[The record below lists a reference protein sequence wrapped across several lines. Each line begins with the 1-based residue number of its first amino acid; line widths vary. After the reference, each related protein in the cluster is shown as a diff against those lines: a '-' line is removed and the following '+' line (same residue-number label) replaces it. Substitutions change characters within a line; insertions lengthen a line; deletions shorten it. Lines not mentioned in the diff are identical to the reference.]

1 MAGVT
6 SARGTV
12 LLLHGLGGDHRGLR
26 ELADALDGVDVV
38 VPDLPGYGAS
48 PPLTVPHT
56 LENYAAEIERLRLS
70 LGLDRFVLAGHSLG
84 ASIALVY
91 AARYGAALDGLCLFN
106 PVSEATGPTA
116 WLGKLY
122 YRIGSWLPARLARFW
137 LCSKPAVYLADAFVI
152 VTKDRA
158 RRRWIL
164 DMDYENYRNAS
175 VPAMVEAFL
184 SYFDT
189 GFAALAAEVDVP
201 TLVIT
206 GTRDGIAPVDAVT
219 TLHRRI
225 PDSDL
230 VVEPGAGHL
239 FPAEDPTRAAELLT
253 AFLRESRSP
262 TTKSPVSE
270 PPRVPLSDT
279 PNASLG

>member
-1 MAGVT
+1 MDEVT
-6 SARGTV
+6 ADRGTV
-12 LLLHGLGGDHRGLR
+12 LLLHGLGGDHRGLK

-48 PPLTVPHT
+48 PPLAVPHT
-56 LENYAAEIERLRLS
+56 LENYAAEIERLRRS
-70 LGLDRFVLAGHSLG
+70 LGLERFVLAGHSLG
-84 ASIALVY
+84 ASISLVY
-91 AARYGAALDGLCLFN
+91 AARYGSALDGLFLFN
-106 PVSEATGPTA
+106 PVSEATGLTA

-122 YRIGSWLPARLARFW
+122 YRVGAWLPPRAARFW

-175 VPAMVEAFL
+175 VPAMTEAFL

-189 GFAALAAEVDVP
+189 SFTELAAAVDVP
-201 TLVIT
+201 TTVMT

-219 TLHRRI
+219 ALHQGI
-225 PDSDL
+225 PGSEL
-230 VVEPGAGHL
+230 VIEPDAGHL
-239 FPAEDPTRAAELLT
+239 FPAEDPARAATLLT
-253 AFLRESRSP
+253 TFLR
-262 TTKSPVSE
+262 
-270 PPRVPLSDT
+270 RVALSNT
-279 PNASLG
+279 PNAGLGHPASPA

>member
-1 MAGVT
+1 MARV
-6 SARGTV
+6 TV
-12 LLLHGLGGDHRGLR
+12 LLLHGLGGDRRGLR
-26 ELADALDGVDVV
+26 ELADALDDVDVV

-48 PPLTVPHT
+48 PPLAVPHT

-122 YRIGSWLPARLARFW
+122 YRIGARLPERAARFW

-152 VTKDRA
+152 VTKDKA
-158 RRRWIL
+158 RRRWLL

-175 VPAMVEAFL
+175 VRAMTEAFL

-189 GFAALAAEVDVP
+189 TFADLAAQVAVP
-201 TLVIT
+201 TLLVT

-219 TLHRRI
+219 KLATGIRDAALI
-225 PDSDL
+225 
-230 VVEPGAGHL
+230 VEPGAGHL
-239 FPAEDPTRAAELLT
+239 YPAEEPARAAAHLSH
-253 AFLRESRSP
+253 FLRQSHAPAHR
-262 TTKSPVSE
+262 PV
-270 PPRVPLSDT
+270 D
-279 PNASLG
+279 

>member
-1 MAGVT
+1 MDQV
-6 SARGTV
+6 TV

-48 PPLTVPHT
+48 PPLAGRHT

-84 ASIALVY
+84 ASISLVY

-106 PVSEATGPTA
+106 PVSEATGLTA

-122 YRIGSWLPARLARFW
+122 YRIGSWLPERAAKFW
-137 LCSKPAVYLADAFVI
+137 LCSKPAVYMADAFVI
-152 VTKDRA
+152 VTKDKA
-158 RRRWIL
+158 RRRWLL
-164 DMDYENYRNAS
+164 DMDYECYRDAS
-175 VPAMVEAFL
+175 VRAMTEAFL

-189 GFAALAAEVDVP
+189 SFADLAAAVDVP
-201 TLVIT
+201 TLLVA
-206 GTRDGIAPVDAVT
+206 GTRDGIAPVDAVM
-219 TLHRRI
+219 TLHRALEG
-225 PDSDL
+225 SDL

-239 FPAEDPTRAAELLT
+239 FPAEEPARAAELLT
-253 AFLRESRSP
+253 TFLADKV
-262 TTKSPVSE
+262 T
-270 PPRVPLSDT
+270 LSDT
-279 PNASLG
+279 PNAELR

>member
-1 MAGVT
+1 VAGV
-6 SARGTV
+6 TV

-106 PVSEATGPTA
+106 PVSEATGFTA

-122 YRIGSWLPARLARFW
+122 YRIGSWLPKPAARIW

-152 VTKDRA
+152 VTEDKA

-164 DMDYENYRNAS
+164 EMDYENYRNAS
-175 VPAMVEAFL
+175 VRAMTEAFL

-189 GFAALAAEVDVP
+189 GFAALAASVEVP
-201 TLVIT
+201 TLVVT

-219 TLHRRI
+219 ALQTRI
-225 PDSDL
+225 PSAEL
-230 VVEPGAGHL
+230 VIEPGAGHL
-239 FPAEDPTRAAELLT
+239 FPAEDPSRAAELLT
-253 AFLRESRSP
+253 AFLRRVSP
-262 TTKSPVSE
+262 RNSTP
-270 PPRVPLSDT
+270 SDT
-279 PNASLG
+279 SNVDFG

>member
-1 MAGVT
+1 VAELT
-6 SARGTV
+6 SAGLTV
-12 LLLHGLGGDHRGLR
+12 LLLHGLGGDRRGLR
-26 ELADALDGVDVV
+26 ELADALDGVDVI

-48 PPLTVPHT
+48 PPLAVPHT

-70 LGLDRFVLAGHSLG
+70 LGLDRFVLVGHSLG
-84 ASIALVY
+84 ASISLVY

-106 PVSEATGPTA
+106 PVSEATGLTA

-122 YRIGSWLPARLARFW
+122 YRIGAWLPERAARIW

-152 VTKDRA
+152 VTKDKA

-175 VPAMVEAFL
+175 VQAMTEAFL

-189 GFAALAAEVDVP
+189 KFADLAAQVSVP
-201 TLVIT
+201 TLLVT

-219 TLHRRI
+219 ELANRLG
-225 PDSDL
+225 DASL

-239 FPAEDPTRAAELLT
+239 YPAEEPARAAAHLSHFLHQSRAPAPRT
-253 AFLRESRSP
+253 A
-262 TTKSPVSE
+262 
-270 PPRVPLSDT
+270 D
-279 PNASLG
+279 

>member
-1 MAGVT
+1 VERIA
-6 SARGTV
+6 V
-12 LLLHGLGGDHRGLR
+12 LLLHGLGGDRRGLR
-26 ELADALDGVDVV
+26 ELADALDGVDVI
-38 VPDLPGYGAS
+38 VPDLPGYGSS
-48 PPLTVPHT
+48 PPLAVPHT

-70 LGLDRFVLAGHSLG
+70 LGLDRFVLVGHSLG
-84 ASIALVY
+84 ASISLVY
-91 AARYGAALDGLCLFN
+91 AARYGTALDGLCLFN
-106 PVSEATGPTA
+106 PVSEATGLTA

-122 YRIGSWLPARLARFW
+122 YRIGAWLPERAARFW

-175 VPAMVEAFL
+175 VRAMTEAFL

-189 GFAALAAEVDVP
+189 GFADLAAQIAVP
-201 TLVIT
+201 TLLVT

-219 TLHRRI
+219 ALRRQI
-225 PDSDL
+225 ADSAL

-239 FPAEDPTRAAELLT
+239 FPAEAPTRAAELLT
-253 AFLRESRSP
+253 TFLRQ
-262 TTKSPVSE
+262 

-279 PNASLG
+279 PKYGFEQITAAVPRRRTRP

>member
-1 MAGVT
+1 VAELT
-6 SARGTV
+6 STSVTV
-12 LLLHGLGGDHRGLR
+12 LLLHGLGGDRRGLR

-48 PPLTVPHT
+48 PPLAVPHT
-56 LENYAAEIERLRLS
+56 LENYAAHVEQLRLS

-106 PVSEATGPTA
+106 PVSEATGLTA

-122 YRIGSWLPARLARFW
+122 YRIGAWLPVAAARFW

-152 VTKDRA
+152 VTKDKA
-158 RRRWIL
+158 RRRWLL

-175 VPAMVEAFL
+175 VRAMTEAFL

-189 GFAALAAEVDVP
+189 GFAELAAKVDVP
-201 TLVIT
+201 TLVVT

-219 TLHRRI
+219 ELANGLGDASLI
-225 PDSDL
+225 
-230 VVEPGAGHL
+230 VEPGAGHL
-239 FPAEDPTRAAELLT
+239 FPAEEPARAAAHLSQFLCRCRAPAALSHEL
-253 AFLRESRSP
+253 RS
-262 TTKSPVSE
+262 VSGAGR
-270 PPRVPLSDT
+270 PHRT
-279 PNASLG
+279 RR

>member
-1 MAGVT
+1 MAELT
-6 SARGTV
+6 SARVTV

-26 ELADALDGVDVV
+26 ELADALGDVDVV

-48 PPLTVPHT
+48 PPLAVPHT
-56 LENYAAEIERLRLS
+56 LDNYAAEIERLRVS

-84 ASIALVY
+84 ASISLVY
-91 AARYGAALDGLCLFN
+91 AARYGAALDGLCLIN

-122 YRIGSWLPARLARFW
+122 YRIGSWLPPRAARFW

-152 VTKDRA
+152 VTKDKA

-175 VPAMVEAFL
+175 VPAMTEAFL

-189 GFAALAAEVDVP
+189 GFAELAAEVDVP
-201 TLVIT
+201 TLLIT

-219 TLHRRI
+219 ALHEAI
-225 PDSDL
+225 MDSEL

-239 FPAEDPTRAAELLT
+239 FPAEDPARAAELLG
-253 AFLRESRSP
+253 AFLADR
-262 TTKSPVSE
+262 
-270 PPRVPLSDT
+270 PRRVTLTDI
-279 PNASLG
+279 AEVELR

>member
-1 MAGVT
+1 
-6 SARGTV
+6 
-12 LLLHGLGGDHRGLR
+12 GLGGDHRGLR

-48 PPLTVPHT
+48 PPMAVPHT

-84 ASIALVY
+84 ASISLVY

-122 YRIGSWLPARLARFW
+122 YRIGSWLPLRAARFW

-152 VTKDRA
+152 VTKDKA
-158 RRRWIL
+158 RRRWLL

-175 VPAMVEAFL
+175 VRAMTEAFL

-189 GFAALAAEVDVP
+189 SFASLAAQVSVP

-219 TLHRRI
+219 ALQQGI
-225 PDSDL
+225 ADSEL
-230 VVEPGAGHL
+230 VIEPGAGHL
-239 FPAEDPTRAAELLT
+239 FPAEEPARAAELLT
-253 AFLRESRSP
+253 AFLAA
-262 TTKSPVSE
+262 
-270 PPRVPLSDT
+270 PPRVPLSGT
-279 PNASLG
+279 PKYGFEQMTAADRPRPTRP

>member
-1 MAGVT
+1 MDKL
-6 SARGTV
+6 TV
-12 LLLHGLGGDHRGLR
+12 LLLHGLGGDRRGLR
-26 ELADALDGVDVV
+26 ELADALDGVEVV

-48 PPLTVPHT
+48 PPLAVPHT

-70 LGLDRFVLAGHSLG
+70 LGLERFVLAGHSLG
-84 ASIALVY
+84 ASISLVY
-91 AARYGAALDGLCLFN
+91 AARYGSALDGLVLLN
-106 PVSEATGPTA
+106 PVSEATGLTA

-122 YRIGSWLPARLARFW
+122 YRIGSWLPPRAARFW

-189 GFAALAAEVDVP
+189 KFGELAASITVP
-201 TLVIT
+201 TLVVT

-219 TLHRRI
+219 TLAACV
-225 PDSDL
+225 PDSEL
-230 VVEPGAGHL
+230 VIEPGAGHL
-239 FPAEDPTRAAELLT
+239 FPAEDPTRAAELLA
-253 AFLRESRSP
+253 AFL
-262 TTKSPVSE
+262 
-270 PPRVPLSDT
+270 PRVALTDT
-279 PNASLG
+279 PNVDLGQV

>member
-1 MAGVT
+1 VDKL
-6 SARGTV
+6 TV

-48 PPLTVPHT
+48 PPMAVPHT

-84 ASIALVY
+84 ASISLVY
-91 AARYGAALDGLCLFN
+91 AARHGSALDGLVLLN

-122 YRIGSWLPARLARFW
+122 YRIGSWLPPRAARFW

-152 VTKDRA
+152 VTKDKA

-175 VPAMVEAFL
+175 VPAMTEAFL

-189 GFAALAAEVDVP
+189 EFGELAESITVP
-201 TLVIT
+201 TLVVT

-219 TLHRRI
+219 ALAARI

-230 VVEPGAGHL
+230 VIEPGAGHL

-253 AFLRESRSP
+253 AFL
-262 TTKSPVSE
+262 
-270 PPRVPLSDT
+270 PRVHPEIEHRADT
-279 PNASLG
+279 PNADLGTPASPA